1 MHPIRA
7 GRSGLLAALCA
18 AVLSTAAFAAE
29 GVRDETTLLVRTSAG
44 AIERL
49 KYEGELA
56 DGERRGLTTEA
67 GNPATLARTAEGL
80 VLELAGER
88 FEVKLPAVDVDADG
102 TLSVDGSAG
111 GRRVVIHREE
121 DHAETAVADGAT
133 KTETRKVVKIVRKG
147 EAGVDGAD
155 AAEAEALALSMA
167 GGDPE
172 ALLLAGDGPKV
183 LVMRRIVRADGAP

>member
-18 AVLSTAAFAAE
+18 AVLSTAAFAAG

-49 KYEGELA
+49 TYEGELA

-67 GNPATLARTAEGL
+67 GNPATLARSAEGL

-88 FEVKLPAVDVDADG
+88 FDVKLPAVEVDAEG
-102 TLSVDGSAG
+102 TQSVDGTEG
-111 GRRVVIHREE
+111 GRRIVIHREE
-121 DHAETAVADGAT
+121 DHVADRAADGAE
-133 KTETRKVVKIVRKG
+133 KVETRKVVKIVRKG
-147 EAGVDGAD
+147 EAADGA

-172 ALLLAGDGPKV
+172 ALLLAGEGPKV
-183 LVMRRIVRADGAP
+183 LVMRRIVREDGTP